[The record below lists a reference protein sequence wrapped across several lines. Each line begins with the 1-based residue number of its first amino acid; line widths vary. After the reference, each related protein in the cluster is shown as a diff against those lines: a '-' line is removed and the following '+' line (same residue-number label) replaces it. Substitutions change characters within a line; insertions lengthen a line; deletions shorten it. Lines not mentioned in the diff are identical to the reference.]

1 MSLQK
6 SLEEQKEAVRRQNIS
21 QKPHVVGLRE
31 GIYSYNSFYR
41 HIHYTQQLPSVL
53 TGQHK
58 LALAQTRKEHLRL
71 EKALFQQ
78 QRELKKLEQAY
89 RTTKS
94 GQFIQYVTYGVTRL
108 YSKHA
113 FVIFTCRVNSRALQ
127 LGKAT
132 QQAP

>member
-1 MSLQK
+1 MVLQK
-6 SLEEQKEAVRRQNIS
+6 LLEEQKEAVSRQNIS

-41 HIHYTQQLPSVL
+41 HIHYTLNCHLL

-71 EKALFQQ
+71 EKALLQQ

-94 GQFIQYVTYGVTRL
+94 G
-108 YSKHA
+108 
-113 FVIFTCRVNSRALQ
+113 
-127 LGKAT
+127 
-132 QQAP
+132 